1 MGTIP
6 GVAELDEATE
16 ATLAETAAVLEEL
29 GHHVEPTRPPVD
41 PEQFRDDFVEY
52 YRFLVFAASRT
63 ARLVHGSH
71 FRRENLTQFT
81 HGMARS
87 FRAAPH
93 RVVGASRRLRRT
105 RAQVARM
112 YQDYDV
118 LLSPTLSTVPP
129 VLGHLSTTVDYEPLL
144 ERIVSWMTYTPIASV
159 AGTPSV
165 SLPMGF
171 DDEAGVPVGAL
182 LSSAH
187 GADALL
193 LQVSVELEE
202 ARPWALSLI

>member
-1 MGTIP
+1 
-6 GVAELDEATE
+6 
-16 ATLAETAAVLEEL
+16 
-29 GHHVEPTRPPVD
+29 
-41 PEQFRDDFVEY
+41 
-52 YRFLVFAASRT
+52 
-63 ARLVHGSH
+63 
-71 FRRENLTQFT
+71 
-81 HGMARS
+81 
-87 FRAAPH
+87 
-93 RVVGASRRLRRT
+93 
-105 RAQVARM
+105 M